1 MKRLVLALALL
12 AVSAGSAVA
21 EQIDEYRDALEAFLG
36 GYSSPNE
43 FIRFYADKVIA
54 GIDGTWVEINLL
66 DGRTDPSAP
75 TPMSQPEFER
85 MCGIAQAQIKMERTS
100 PLSFTM
106 TRFAQTDMPLTYT
119 FQAMTGAQFAFSA
132 PADLVIS
139 RLGFDIDK
147 VFDQDMIPW
156 YSFMPGAGGIATI
169 FAPSPNIRV
178 MIVNQVNPSIFARC
192 SDPQ

>member
-1 MKRLVLALALL
+1 
-12 AVSAGSAVA
+12 
-21 EQIDEYRDALEAFLG
+21 
-36 GYSSPNE
+36 
-43 FIRFYADKVIA
+43 
-54 GIDGTWVEINLL
+54 
-66 DGRTDPSAP
+66 
-75 TPMSQPEFER
+75 
-85 MCGIAQAQIKMERTS
+85 MCGTAQAQIEMERTS

-106 TRFAQTDMPLTYT
+106 TRFAKTEVPLTYT

-132 PADLVIS
+132 PADTVIS

-156 YSFMPGAGGIATI
+156 FSFMTGAGGIATM

-192 SDPQ
+192 SDPE